1 MEDIRAI
8 YRIFNNLKYEMEN
21 NGWVYQWHLGDEPIK
36 VTHKFN
42 PPVTPEEF
50 QLFEKYFPNMKLPA
64 SYKAFYP
71 AQMAWNF
78 LRRGRQFFSQLY
90 HLFFKKSAQRKGIL
104 E

>member
-50 QLFEKYFPNMKLPA
+50 QLFEKYFPNMKL
-64 SYKAFYP
+64 YP

-78 LRRGRQFFSQLY
+78 F
-90 HLFFKKSAQRKGIL
+90 AERKAVL
-104 E
+104 

>member
-50 QLFEKYFPNMKLPA
+50 QLFEK
-64 SYKAFYP
+64 
-71 AQMAWNF
+71 
-78 LRRGRQFFSQLY
+78 
-90 HLFFKKSAQRKGIL
+90 
-104 E
+104 

>member
-50 QLFEKYFPNMKLPA
+50 QLFGLTCFCIGYTLGKDNHKPQK
-64 SYKAFYP
+64 
-71 AQMAWNF
+71 
-78 LRRGRQFFSQLY
+78 
-90 HLFFKKSAQRKGIL
+90 
-104 E
+104 

>member
-42 PPVTPEEF
+42 PPVHLKNF
-50 QLFEKYFPNMKLPA
+50 SCLKNIFP
-64 SYKAFYP
+64 
-71 AQMAWNF
+71 
-78 LRRGRQFFSQLY
+78 
-90 HLFFKKSAQRKGIL
+90 I
-104 E
+104 

>member
-50 QLFEKYFPNMKLPA
+50 QLLLFSYTLPCRLGV
-64 SYKAFYP
+64 FGT
-71 AQMAWNF
+71 F
-78 LRRGRQFFSQLY
+78 TR
-90 HLFFKKSAQRKGIL
+90 
-104 E
+104 

>member
-64 SYKAFYP
+64 SYLSLIHIFPVHPWTVSDYY
-71 AQMAWNF
+71 
-78 LRRGRQFFSQLY
+78 S
-90 HLFFKKSAQRKGIL
+90 KSYG
-104 E
+104 

>member
-1 MEDIRAI
+1 MEDISAI
-8 YRIFNNLKYEMEN
+8 HRILKNLKYEMEN

-64 SYKAFYP
+64 S
-71 AQMAWNF
+71 WNDMLLHHISF
-78 LRRGRQFFSQLY
+78 IFDCSIFQII
-90 HLFFKKSAQRKGIL
+90 LFV
-104 E
+104 